1 MPGKMGKVVQ
11 VIGPVID
18 IKFDSDSLP
27 NLYNGIHINMGEH
40 TLVAEVEQH
49 VGDDI
54 VRAIAMEAT
63 EGLKRGM
70 EAIDTGKPIS
80 VPVGNEV
87 LGRLF
92 NVLGNP
98 IDNAGEVNAK
108 ESYPIHRP
116 APSFKDQ
123 AVEPEMFETGIKVI
137 DLLAP
142 YQKGGKTGRFIS

>member
-27 NLYNGIHINMGEH
+27 NLYNSIHINMGEH

-70 EAIDTGKPIS
+70 EAIDTGRPIS
-80 VPVGNEV
+80 
-87 LGRLF
+87 
-92 NVLGNP
+92 
-98 IDNAGEVNAK
+98 
-108 ESYPIHRP
+108 
-116 APSFKDQ
+116 
-123 AVEPEMFETGIKVI
+123 
-137 DLLAP
+137 
-142 YQKGGKTGRFIS
+142 

>member
-27 NLYNGIHINMGEH
+27 NLYNAIVIKAGDNE
-40 TLVAEVEQH
+40 LVAEVEQH

-54 VRAIAMEAT
+54 VRTIAMSAT

-70 EAIDTGKPIS
+70 DAVDTGAPIS
-80 VPVGNEV
+80 VPVGQEV

-92 NVLGNP
+92 NVLGKP
-98 IDNAGEVNAK
+98 IDNCGDVEIK
-108 ESYPIHRP
+108 QEYPIHRP

-123 AVEPEMFETGIKVI
+123 SVEPEMFETGIKVV

-142 YQKGGKTGRFIS
+142 YQRKK